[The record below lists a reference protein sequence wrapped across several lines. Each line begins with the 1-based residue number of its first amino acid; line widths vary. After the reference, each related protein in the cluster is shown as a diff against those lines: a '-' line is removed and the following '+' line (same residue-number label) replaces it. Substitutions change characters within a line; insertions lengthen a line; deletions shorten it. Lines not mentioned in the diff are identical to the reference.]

1 VNRSDETCLNR
12 CSLIPLAAAAL
23 IVVSVSGRVSAEDTL
38 ARSVPADV
46 GLFAEIRGA
55 GDVLTALTDPQ
66 IWTTLAELAGQPAQP
81 EDVAKWRRRIRQ
93 TVQMSPEE
101 AIRVLFARAVAFV
114 GEGAGRS
121 QDAVVLCQPAQNVST
136 HELLKKWKAR
146 RIRSPARPATYQLY
160 SNIGVAEHD
169 GLLFFGDLLPADGLF
184 RRMQRFTADPQ
195 PKSLADDPVYK
206 RLLGRVPPNPTG
218 VLFVRLAQAAPLLFP
233 AVPPSSQPSSQ
244 PTTQASTQPALRPTL
259 SDLPGPFRNA
269 ENVLLALHREGPL
282 LHFTGV
288 GDANG
293 KHKPPS
299 AGPMQLVGKLP
310 ERTLLAWE
318 GHIDYSEL
326 AAALMR
332 SPEQN
337 LVRRMF
343 QLQEQAEA
351 LDRFVK
357 ALGTD
362 TCVAVG
368 SVFPAQRSPGTPPLP
383 AAALLVATRDPA
395 VVGREVRKVVNAG
408 MAAYFLFA
416 YSRGLPLLQPINDVA
431 LGDTPA
437 SVLDLSPLLKPTAKA
452 GIGEVHLC
460 WAVHDN
466 VLIIASHLDWLRQI
480 IVAREGQAP
489 NLSKAIQ
496 ISPAKPTPR
505 SAHAI
510 VVQSGPVS
518 DIGKLWLDY
527 LRRVKPEVFEESWW
541 RDRQPGGGDVRVGI
555 NVTADPANQRLRV
568 DEVFENQPADGWLE
582 PGDYIVGY
590 ENRRFETDDVAT
602 EIRTAIQ
609 QRPNARW
616 LDLLIERDGRTWQLR
631 LPVPFI
637 NPMEALQ
644 RVIGIGK
651 VAQRA
656 VYHDDH
662 SDAAGPRGFL
672 TIELRTS
679 ERPLFEFSA
688 PSSAPI
694 QGATRDARGNAD

>member
-1 VNRSDETCLNR
+1 VNRSDETRLNHR
-12 CSLIPLAAAAL
+12 LLIPLAAAAL
-23 IVVSVSGRVSAEDTL
+23 FALSLSGPVWAEDTL

-55 GDVLTALTDPQ
+55 GDLLTALTDPQ
-66 IWTTLAELAGQPAQP
+66 IWTTLAELAGQPAEP
-81 EDVAKWRRRIRQ
+81 KDVAKWRRRISQ
-93 TVQMSPEE
+93 AVKMEPEE
-101 AIRVLFARAVAFV
+101 AIRVLFARGVAFV

-121 QDAVVLCQPAQNVST
+121 QDAVVLCRPAESVST
-136 HELLKKWKAR
+136 QELLRQWNAR
-146 RIRSPARPATYQLY
+146 RIRPPARPATYQLY

-169 GLLFFGDLLPADGLF
+169 GVFFFGDLLPAEGLF
-184 RRMQRFTADPQ
+184 RRVQRFTAEAQ
-195 PKSLADDPVYK
+195 PKALADDPAYTK
-206 RLLGRVPPNPTG
+206 LLARVPPNPTG
-218 VLFVRLAQAAPLLFP
+218 VLFVRLAQAAPLLVP
-233 AVPPSSQPSSQ
+233 TVPPSSEPSTQ
-244 PTTQASTQPALRPTL
+244 PTTRASTQPARRPTL

-269 ENVLLALHREGPL
+269 ENVLIALHREGPL

-293 KHKPPS
+293 NHKPPP
-299 AGPMQLVGKLP
+299 AGPMQLVAKLP

-318 GHIDYSEL
+318 GHVDYPAL
-326 AAALMR
+326 AAALMQ

-337 LVRRMF
+337 AVRGVF

-368 SVFPAQRSPGTPPLP
+368 PVFPAGRSPGAPPLP
-383 AAALLVATRDPA
+383 AAALLVATRNPV
-395 VVGREVRKVVNAG
+395 VVGGEVRKVVDAG

-416 YSRGLPLLQPINDVA
+416 YSRGLPLLQPIDEVA

-452 GIGEVHLC
+452 GIGEVHFC

-480 IVAREGQAP
+480 IAAREGRAPGLTQA
-489 NLSKAIQ
+489 LQ
-496 ISPAKPTPR
+496 ISPTKPAPR

-541 RDRQPGGGDVRVGI
+541 RDRQPGGGDVRIGI
-555 NVTADPANQRLRV
+555 NVTADLPNRRLRI
-568 DEVFENQPADGWLE
+568 DEVFENQPADGWLK

-616 LDLLIERDGRTWQLR
+616 LDLLIERDDGRGARQLR

-637 NPMEALQ
+637 NPMEVLQ
-644 RVIGIGK
+644 RLIGIGK

-656 VYHDDH
+656 IYHDDH

-672 TIELRTS
+672 TVELRSS
-679 ERPLFEFSA
+679 EKSLFEFA
-688 PSSAPI
+688 QPLPDRAALPEP
-694 QGATRDARGNAD
+694 R